1 MAVRI
6 QSVNLPNEKRIEA
19 ALLSIYGLGMTRIS
33 VILKNTGINPDTRAK
48 NLTEE
53 EITKL
58 RNYIEKNYKLEGD
71 LKREVL
77 LNIKRLREIRCYR
90 GNRHAKRLPVNGQR
104 TKTNSRTVRG
114 NVRATAAS
122 GKKKADSK
130 T

>member
-19 ALLSIYGLGMTRIS
+19 SLLAIYGLGNTRIAK
-33 VILKNTGINPDTRAK
+33 ILQDTKVSPDTRTK
-48 NLTEE
+48 NLTED
-53 EITKL
+53 EITRL

-77 LNIKRLREIRCYR
+77 LNIKRLKEIRCYR
-90 GNRHAKRLPVNGQR
+90 GTRHAKRLPVKGQR

>member
-19 ALLSIYGLGMTRIS
+19 ALLSIYGLGNTRIAT
-33 VILKNTGINPDTRAK
+33 ILKATGVSPDTRTK
-48 NLTEE
+48 NLTED
-53 EITKL
+53 EISKL
-58 RNYIEKNYKLEGD
+58 RNFIEKNFKLEGD

-77 LNIKRLREIRCYR
+77 MNIKRLKEIRCYR
-90 GNRHAKRLPVNGQR
+90 GTRHAKRLPVKGQR

>member
-19 ALLSIYGLGMTRIS
+19 ALLAIYGLGITRIS
-33 VILKNTGINPDTRAK
+33 TILKNTGINPDTRTK
-48 NLTEE
+48 NLTED

-77 LNIKRLREIRCYR
+77 LNVKRLKEIRCYR
-90 GNRHAKRLPVNGQR
+90 GSRHAKRLPVNGQR

-114 NVRATAAS
+114 NVRATATS
-122 GKKKADSK
+122 GKKKADAK